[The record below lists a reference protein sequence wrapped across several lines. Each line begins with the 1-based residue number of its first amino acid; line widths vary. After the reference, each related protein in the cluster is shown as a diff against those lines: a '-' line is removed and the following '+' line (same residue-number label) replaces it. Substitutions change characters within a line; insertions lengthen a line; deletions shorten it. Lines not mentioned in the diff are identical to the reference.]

1 MKVTLMPG
9 IESISGS
16 VKQRNGK
23 KLVFRTFRKPSA
35 SRGGKPETRAYL
47 MTPQERTTP
56 LSEAEM
62 RQRAKFAKAAKKVKQ
77 MSEAERKSLAQE
89 WKEKGYQYN
98 GKKYST
104 FRGYLLAKVMKECY
118 PSI

>member
-16 VKQRNGK
+16 VKQKNGK

-62 RQRAKFAKAAKKVKQ
+62 RQRSKFAKA
-77 MSEAERKSLAQE
+77 SEACRLMTSEQWMAYRDEFIKN
-89 WKEKGYQYN
+89 KGFFN
-98 GKKYST
+98 GKNYKSV
-104 FRGYLLAKVMKECY
+104 RGYVFAKFIKEAD
-118 PSI
+118 